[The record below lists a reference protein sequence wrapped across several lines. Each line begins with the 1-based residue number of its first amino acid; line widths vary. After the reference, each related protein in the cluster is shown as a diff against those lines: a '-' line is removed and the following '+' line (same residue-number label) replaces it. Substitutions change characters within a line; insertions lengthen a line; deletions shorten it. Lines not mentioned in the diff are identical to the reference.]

1 MTTSRRDFLRS
12 SLALAATVGAGGVL
26 AACGDDEEGGGA
38 AETGAGPSTT
48 AAADSS
54 TTTSA
59 PEVQRLTVMMPFTL
73 SPNFIADIA
82 AKSSGA
88 MAAHGIDLDLQF
100 AQGAP
105 QALQQLAAG
114 NVTII
119 RNGPVETLQAIVNE
133 DAPFMTI
140 GMVNQRTN
148 YTLTSLPES
157 AYALTDLGGLTVGL
171 PTLGGNAEF
180 VLDLVLRA
188 ADVDPATV
196 GRQAVG
202 NEASAYGVMQEGVVD
217 ALFVTTSAVAA
228 IRAAG
233 QEPHVDPLAD
243 VNPLLG
249 TNLVTTQQFI
259 DERRDVIVAY
269 LAALHETMIG
279 LNDPARRAELVAA
292 VVADDWEL
300 PQLEDP
306 AAADRIVASVAGP
319 WFADGEE
326 NLLRN
331 LPERWEAGVAELVEL
346 GVLPEGSAA
355 TDFYTNDLLD
365 EAVG

>member
-1 MTTSRRDFLRS
+1 MTTSRRSFLRG
-12 SLALAATVGAGGVL
+12 SLALAGTVGTAGIL
-26 AACGDDEEGGGA
+26 AACGDDDETGGA
-38 AETGAGPSTT
+38 AESGTGPTT
-48 AAADSS
+48 TTEGSS
-54 TTTSA
+54 TSTST
-59 PEVQRLTVMMPFTL
+59 PELQRLTVMMPFTL

-82 AKSSGA
+82 ATSAGI
-88 MAAHGIDLDLQF
+88 MAAHGVDLDLQF

-114 NVTII
+114 NVTVI
-119 RNGPVETLQAIVNE
+119 RNGPVETLQAVVNE
-133 DAPFMTI
+133 DAPFLTI

-148 YTLTSLPES
+148 YTLTSLPED
-157 AYALTDLGGLTVGL
+157 AHALTDLGGLTVGL

-188 ADVDPATV
+188 AGVDPATV
-196 GRQAVG
+196 ARQAVG
-202 NEASAYGVMQEGVVD
+202 NEASAYGVLQEGVVD

-228 IRAAG
+228 IRATG
-233 QEPHVDPLAD
+233 EEPHVDPLAD

-249 TNLVTTQQFI
+249 TNLVTTEQFAE
-259 DERRDVIVAY
+259 ERREVIVAY
-269 LAALHETMIG
+269 LAALHETMLA

-306 AAADRIVASVAGP
+306 AAADRIVASVAAP

-346 GVLPEGSAA
+346 GVLPAGSRA

>member
-1 MTTSRRDFLRS
+1 M
-12 SLALAATVGAGGVL
+12 ALAATVGAGGAL
-26 AACGDDEEGGGA
+26 AACGDDDDEGAGTGDSGA
-38 AETGAGPSTT
+38 A
-48 AAADSS
+48 

-59 PEVQRLTVMMPFTL
+59 SESTTTTAAEPQRLTVMMPFTL

-82 AKSSGA
+82 AVSSGA
-88 MAAHGIDLDLQF
+88 MERFGVDLDLQF

-114 NVTII
+114 NVTVI

-133 DAPFMTI
+133 DAPFVTI

-217 ALFVTTSAVAA
+217 ALFVTTSAVAG

-233 QEPHVDPLAD
+233 QEPYVDPLED

-249 TNLVTTQQFI
+249 TNLVTTQQFVE
-259 DERRDVIVAY
+259 ERRDLIVAY
-269 LAALHETMIG
+269 LAALHETMIA
-279 LNDPARRAELVAA
+279 LNDETQRAELIAA

-306 AAADRIVASVAGP
+306 AAADRIVASVAAP
-319 WFADGEE
+319 WFTDGEE

-346 GVLPEGSAA
+346 GVLPEGSEA